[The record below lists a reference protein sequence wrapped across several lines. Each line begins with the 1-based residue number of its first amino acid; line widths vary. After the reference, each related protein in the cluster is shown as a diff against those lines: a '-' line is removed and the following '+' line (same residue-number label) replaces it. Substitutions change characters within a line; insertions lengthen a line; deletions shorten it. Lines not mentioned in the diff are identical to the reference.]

1 MSSKGRVTIIV
12 DPPTNP
18 RSLIIDDSINSED
31 CVEINQNINELNQ
44 AVTLKKNNITEE
56 QILHEQDQVLEDMSK
71 SLERIHGIGTD
82 IKTEIKIQ
90 NSLLEQTDEEIENTK
105 SGLNRAMKLMQ
116 RIEKSVGRSK
126 LCMCMVVLIILCI
139 VFLLVIIYG

>member
-1 MSSKGRVTIIV
+1 MSKQGRVTIIV

-90 NSLLEQTDEEIENTK
+90 NSLLEQTDEEIENAK